1 MDLKKIIDK
10 KDWAA
15 KYTIDEITHIIKTF
29 EKRDPGSKG
38 EKQCAEY
45 MAKIMEKEIT
55 DEMLENLAKSEHH
68 RWCAFH
74 YSMGYSSMS
83 DEVKNKRAKMYE
95 QDKSVRITKDTV
107 NKLHACLIP
116 WDDLDELSD
125 YENALT
131 GRNVDY
137 KQSDRDNIITVMKIL
152 TK

>member
-1 MDLKKIIDK
+1 IS
-10 KDWAA
+10 A
-15 KYTIDEITHIIKTF
+15 
-29 EKRDPGSKG
+29 
-38 EKQCAEY
+38 
-45 MAKIMEKEIT
+45 
-55 DEMLENLAKSEHH
+55 EMLENLAKSEHH

-74 YSMGYSSMS
+74 YSMGYSCMS
-83 DEVKNKRAKMYE
+83 DEVREKRAEMYK
-95 QDKSVRITKDTV
+95 QDKSVRVTKDPQ

-152 TK
+152 NK